1 MGEQFIKVAKSL
13 YGWDT
18 IVDAQDFKT
27 INKTSRWAK
36 WINPYSG
43 KRSDAA
49 HGYVHPVMD
58 TQDNLHLLVESKVV
72 RVLFE
77 GKKSGLELN
86 MFGSSSLRNN
96 SNQSKLFAKENEVE
110 EAPATIRARKVVVV
124 SAGALSTPLILQR
137 SGVGCRSHLKS
148 VGLNHVVSDLQVM
161 GNQWDRT
168 MRRRGGDFS
177 VALANYYP
185 ASVDML

>member
-1 MGEQFIKVAKSL
+1 M
-13 YGWDT
+13 
-18 IVDAQDFKT
+18 
-27 INKTSRWAK
+27 
-36 WINPYSG
+36 
-43 KRSDAA
+43 
-49 HGYVHPVMD
+49 
-58 TQDNLHLLVESKVV
+58 
-72 RVLFE
+72 
-77 GKKSGLELN
+77 
-86 MFGSSSLRNN
+86 
-96 SNQSKLFAKENEVE
+96 E

-185 ASVDML
+185 ASRRYALAWAVYRLGHQDWGNRNLNGAILLESGLGPTTLSKIVLPNNRNIQEYLPLSPVFDLNNANFS